1 MVYLF
6 VQAVLQDQGEMHLW
20 NALELSM
27 LESTSLYNLLLLLL
41 ASKVGFILQRC
52 YLNKS
57 EDDFKM

>member
-6 VQAVLQDQGEMHLW
+6 VQAVLQDQGETHLW
-20 NALELSM
+20 NALELAV
-27 LESTSLYNLLLLLL
+27 LESISLYKLLLLLL

-57 EDDFKM
+57 EDDLKM